1 MDPSTPAAAVC
12 LPVHRPRAS
21 DLAAAVA
28 SVLAQDVD
36 VEVVLSC
43 DDIDEP
49 VVRGVVESL
58 GASSACEVVVQPPG
72 LAMVAHW
79 RAAVAA
85 SSAAIVVVPG
95 QDDLLRPAMLRR
107 HLEQHEDHGVVL
119 VASGAALVDD
129 AGARV
134 GPRRRRV
141 HDREAVLAGR
151 VQRRFAHDGLVRVVL
166 RNGNVVGAPS
176 QVTFRRDAYEAVGGF
191 SDRYEHAADV
201 DLWLRLTAE
210 GDVVLLA
217 AELGTRRV
225 HAGAATAGHR
235 REGAAARDRERLVV
249 DHGGGLDPAA
259 AAQAAVARTRWSAA
273 DAVRALVHADLAAAH
288 RHLAA
293 ATRSA
298 PAGGAAWRDHVHE
311 IVSGRNRDA

>member
-1 MDPSTPAAAVC
+1 VP
-12 LPVHRPRAS
+12 

-28 SVLAQDVD
+28 SALAQVVA

-43 DDIDEP
+43 DEVDEP

-58 GASSACEVVVQPPG
+58 RASSACEVVVQPPG
-72 LAMVAHW
+72 LGMVAHW
-79 RAAVAA
+79 RASVAA
-85 SSAAIVVVPG
+85 SSAPIVVVPG
-95 QDDLLRPAMLRR
+95 QDDHLRPALLRR
-107 HLEQHEDHGVVL
+107 HLEHHEDRDVVL

-134 GPRRRRV
+134 GARRRRV

-151 VQRRFAHDGLVRVVL
+151 GQRRLSHDELVRVVL

-176 QVTFRRDAYEAVGGF
+176 QATFRRDAYEAVGGF
-191 SDRYEHAADV
+191 ADGYEHAADV
-201 DLWLRLTAE
+201 DLWLRLAAE

-217 AELGTRRV
+217 AALGTRRV
-225 HAGAATAGHR
+225 HAGAATVSHR
-235 REGAAARDRERLVV
+235 RQGAAARDRERLLT
-249 DHGGGLDPAA
+249 DHGGSLDPAA

-273 DAVRALVHADLAAAH
+273 DAVRALARADLAAAR
-288 RHLAA
+288 RHLAD

-298 PAGGAAWRDHVHE
+298 PAGGAAWRDHVLE
-311 IVSGRNRDA
+311 IVSGRNLDA